1 MSSKDNRDRA
11 RTKDSALDRRKI
23 LLGGTT
29 LAAASAFG
37 GGVPVEI
44 AQAQPQPAPTPSGQ
58 RPNILVI
65 FGDDVGYMNLSCY
78 GGDIMGVQTPNI
90 DRLAREGLR
99 LTSFYAQPSCTAGR
113 AAFITG
119 QLPVR
124 TGMTTVGTPGS
135 PAGLQKE
142 DITLAEILKTRG
154 YATAQFGK
162 NHLGDLEEHL
172 PHRHGFDEYWGN
184 LYHLNGNE
192 DLEDP
197 DRPTNPEFR
206 KKFDPRGLV
215 SGTADGPTKDE
226 GPLTVKRMETFDDE
240 VAAKSLDFLDRR
252 ANDKRPFFL
261 WHNSTRQH
269 VFIHLK
275 EQARGQS
282 RAGRE
287 DVYGNGLKEHDAQVG
302 QLLDK
307 LMQTGLD
314 KNTIVIYATDNGAYQ
329 YMWPEGGTSP
339 FRGDKGTTWEAG
351 VRVPAIIRWPG
362 APGGRVSGEIVDMT
376 DLLPTLAAAAGESD
390 VVDKLKKGATY
401 GARAYKLHLDGYD
414 QTALFTGKS
423 EQSARDSVFYYDETV
438 LTAIRYKQFKITFS
452 AKFGDRWDSPL
463 QSYGRPLITNLLMDP
478 FERQTGDVNRQY
490 SEHKTWVLTPIVGI
504 AVQHLATFKEFPI
517 RQLGMSADVGK
528 TIDGVQSQILKLQQA
543 N

>member
-1 MSSKDNRDRA
+1 MFRLTLFVASILASMLA
-11 RTKDSALDRRKI
+11 LSA
-23 LLGGTT
+23 GP
-29 LAAASAFG
+29 A
-37 GGVPVEI
+37 E
-44 AQAQPQPAPTPSGQ
+44 AQTRPTI
-58 RPNILVI
+58 RVI
-65 FGDDVGYMNLSCY
+65 FGDDIGWLNMSAF
-78 GGDIMGVQTPNI
+78 GGDVRGVQPPNS
-90 DRLAREGLR
+90 DRIGREGLR
-99 LTSFYAQPSCTAGR
+99 LTTFYAQPSCTAGR

-124 TGMTTVGTPGS
+124 TGLTTVGTPGS

-172 PHRHGFDEYWGN
+172 PHRHGFDEFWGN

-206 KKFDPRGLV
+206 KKFDPRGII

-252 ANDKRPFFL
+252 AGDGKPFFL

-275 EQARGQS
+275 QAAQGQS
-282 RAGRE
+282 RAGKE
-287 DVYGNGLKEHDAQVG
+287 DIYGNGLKEHDGHVG
-302 QLLDK
+302 QILDK
-307 LMQTGLD
+307 LAQTGLD
-314 KNTIVIYATDNGAYQ
+314 RNTIVVYTTDNGAYQ

-339 FRGDKGTTWEAG
+339 FRGDKGTTWEGG
-351 VRVPAIIRWPG
+351 VRVPFLIRWPG
-362 APGGRVSGEIVDMT
+362 VPGGRVSGDIVDMT
-376 DLLPTLAAAAGESD
+376 DLLPTLAAAAGEVE
-390 VVDKLKKGATY
+390 VVEKLKKGASY
-401 GARAYKLHLDGYD
+401 GGRGYKVHLDGYD
-414 QTALFTGKS
+414 QTPLFTGKS
-423 EQSARDSVFYYDETV
+423 DQSARSFVFYYDETV

-452 AKFGDRWDSPL
+452 AKYEGHWDDPL
-463 QSYGRPLITNLLMDP
+463 QNLGRPQITNLLMDP
-478 FERQTGDVNRQY
+478 FERQWGDVNRQY
-490 SEHKTWVLTPIVGI
+490 AEHKGWILTPILGVTE
-504 AVQHLATFKEFPI
+504 QHLATFREFPV
-517 RQLGMSADVGK
+517 RQVGLSAQMGK
-528 TIDGVQSQILKLQQA
+528 TLEGIQAQILKMQHA
-543 N
+543 K